1 MMALFPVRDPTPP
14 MDALWILV
22 LLIAIS
28 GYFSLAEMALAS
40 ARRSRLHPL
49 AEAGDLRAAQALA
62 IKEQPSRLLAATQT
76 GVTAAA
82 LLSGVFGESALKEGF
97 AEIVVRWLPFAAAAK
112 EEIALTVTIALVTAF
127 SIVFGEIVPKRI
139 AIAHPEKVAMFCAPA
154 MTLFIRT
161 ISPAIHLLS
170 RSADLVL
177 RALPVRAAPAV
188 ISVEDILAY
197 VDEGRRAGEIAPEES
212 HLMGNVLRLED
223 RRVAAIM
230 TPATDVAYLDLQ
242 RPREHNLG
250 VLRESPH
257 AQMPICKGHLQ
268 HAIGVVESH
277 DILQAA
283 LAGELDFA
291 KIPMT
296 PPRFVPGS
304 LTLIELMR
312 TFHAQRVTFAFVVNE
327 FGQTEGIVTLSDL
340 LQTVVGDM
348 MPFADDPDEALAV
361 RRADGSWLLDGLL
374 AVDEMKAKLGL
385 RVVPD
390 ETFGNFHT
398 VGGFVLNSLGRIPK
412 KGESFD
418 YAGWKFEVVDVERN
432 RVDEV
437 LASPLPDDGLV

>member
-1 MMALFPVRDPTPP
+1 
-14 MDALWILV
+14 MDALWILA

-28 GYFSLAEMALAS
+28 GFFALAEMALAS

-62 IKEQPSRLLAATQT
+62 IKDHPSRLLAATQT
-76 GVTAAA
+76 GVTAAS
-82 LLSGVFGESALKEGF
+82 LLAGVFGESAMKEGF
-97 AEIVVRWLPFAAAAK
+97 AESIAHWLPFVAAIK
-112 EEIALTVTIALVTAF
+112 EEIALTATIALVTAI

-139 AIAHPEKVAMFCAPA
+139 AIAHPEKVAMVCAPA
-154 MTLFIRT
+154 MSLFIRL

-170 RSADLVL
+170 WSADVVL

-197 VDEGRRAGEIAPEES
+197 VDEGQRAGEIAPEES
-212 HLMGNVLRLED
+212 HLLGNVFRLED

-230 TPATDVAYLDLQ
+230 TPASDVAYLDLL
-242 RPREHNLG
+242 RPRDHNLT

-257 AQMPICKGHLQ
+257 ALMPICKGHLQ

-283 LAGELDFA
+283 LAGALDFA
-291 KIPMT
+291 ELPMT

-304 LTLIELMR
+304 LTLIELLR
-312 TFHAQRVTFAFVVNE
+312 TLHAQRINFAFVVNE
-327 FGQTEGIVTLSDL
+327 FGQTEGIVTLDDL

-348 MPFADDPDEALAV
+348 MPFADDPDAALAV

-374 AVDEMKAKLGL
+374 PVDEMKGKLEL
-385 RVVPD
+385 REIPD
-390 ETFGNFHT
+390 EDFGNFHT
-398 VGGFVLNSLGRIPK
+398 VGGFVLSALGRIPK

-418 YAGWKFEVVDVERN
+418 YAGWRFEVVDVERN

-437 LASPLPDDGLV
+437 LASPLPAEHLGHNPL

>member
-1 MMALFPVRDPTPP
+1 
-14 MDALWILV
+14 MDAFWILV

-49 AEAGDLRAAQALA
+49 AEAGNLRAAQALH
-62 IKEQPSRLLAATQT
+62 IKDQPSRLLAATQT

-82 LLSGVFGESALKEGF
+82 LLSGVYGESAMAAGF
-97 AEIVVRWLPFAAAAK
+97 AAFVTRWLPLLAAIK
-112 EEIALTVTIALVTAF
+112 DEIALTLTIVLVTIFT
-127 SIVFGEIVPKRI
+127 IVFGEIVPKRI
-139 AIAHPEKVAMFCAPA
+139 AIAHPERVAMFCAPS
-154 MTLFIRT
+154 MTLFIRL

-170 RSADLVL
+170 WMADRVL
-177 RALPVRAAPAV
+177 QALPVRAAPAV

-197 VDEGRRAGEIAPEES
+197 VDEGQRAGEIAPEES
-212 HLMGNVLRLED
+212 HLLGNVFRLED

-230 TPATDVAYLDLQ
+230 TPAADVAYIDLL
-242 RPREHNLG
+242 RPREDNLA

-268 HAIGVVESH
+268 HSIGVIESH
-277 DILQAA
+277 DILQGA
-283 LAGELDFA
+283 LAGSLDFA
-291 KIPMT
+291 ETPMT

-312 TFHAQRVTFAFVVNE
+312 TFHTQRATFAFVVNE
-327 FGQTEGIVTLSDL
+327 FGQTEGIVTLNDL

-348 MPFADDPDEALAV
+348 MPFADDPEEALAV
-361 RRADGSWLLDGLL
+361 RRANGSWLLDGLL
-374 AVDEMKAKLGL
+374 PVDDMKEKLGIHDI
-385 RVVPD
+385 PD
-390 ETFGNFHT
+390 ESFGNFHT

-418 YAGWKFEVVDVERN
+418 YAGWRFEVVDVERN

-437 LASPLPDDGLV
+437 LASPLTLDSSD

>member
-1 MMALFPVRDPTPP
+1 MVAFPLFDQMLP

-22 LLIAIS
+22 LLIAVS
-28 GYFSLAEMALAS
+28 GYFSLAEMGLAS
-40 ARRSRLHPL
+40 ARRSRLYPL
-49 AEAGDLRAAQALA
+49 AEAGDLRAAQALT
-62 IKEQPSRLLAATQT
+62 IKDQPSRLLAATQT

-82 LLSGVFGESALKEGF
+82 LLAGIFGETALKEGF
-97 AEIVVRWLPFAAAAK
+97 AGMVVRWLPFASAIK
-112 EEIALTVTIALVTAF
+112 EEIALTVTIVLVTAF
-127 SIVFGEIVPKRI
+127 TIVFGEIVPKRI

-154 MTLFIRT
+154 MTLFIR
-161 ISPAIHLLS
+161 IMSPAIHLLS
-170 RSADLVL
+170 WSADLVL
-177 RALPVRAAPAV
+177 SALPLRAAPAV

-197 VDEGRRAGEIAPEES
+197 VDEGQRAGEIAPEES
-212 HLMGNVLRLED
+212 HLLSNVFRLED

-230 TPATDVAYLDLQ
+230 TPAADVAYIDLM

-283 LAGELDFA
+283 LAGKLDFA
-291 KIPMT
+291 DTPMM

-312 TFHAQRVTFAFVVNE
+312 TFHTQRATFAFVVNE
-327 FGQTEGIVTLSDL
+327 FGQTEGIVTLNDL
-340 LQTVVGDM
+340 LQTVVGEM

-374 AVDEMKAKLGL
+374 AVDEMKEKLGL
-385 RVVPD
+385 NDVPG

-418 YAGWKFEVVDVERN
+418 YADWRFEVVDVERN

-437 LASPLPDDGLV
+437 LASPLPERPAK

>member
-1 MMALFPVRDPTPP
+1 
-14 MDALWILV
+14 MDGLWILA

-28 GYFSLAEMALAS
+28 GYFALAEMALAS
-40 ARRSRLHPL
+40 ARRSRLLPL
-49 AEAGDLRAAQALA
+49 AEAGNPRAAQALA
-62 IKEQPSRLLAATQT
+62 IKDRPSRLLAATQT

-82 LLSGVFGESALKEGF
+82 LLAGIFGESALKETF
-97 AEIVVRWLPFAAAAK
+97 AELVVRWLPFAASAR

-127 SIVFGEIVPKRI
+127 TIVFGEIVPKRI
-139 AIAHPEKVAMFCAPA
+139 AIAHPEKVAMFCAPT
-154 MTLFIRT
+154 MRLFIRL
-161 ISPAIHLLS
+161 IAPAIHLLS
-170 RSADLVL
+170 WSADLVL
-177 RALPVRAAPAV
+177 RALPIQAAPAV

-197 VDEGRRAGEIAPEES
+197 VDEGQRAGEIAPEES
-212 HLMGNVLRLED
+212 HLLGNVFRLED

-230 TPATDVAYLDLQ
+230 TPATDVAYLDLL

-268 HAIGVVESH
+268 HAIGVIESK

-283 LAGELDFA
+283 LAGEPDFA
-291 KIPMT
+291 EMPMT
-296 PPRFVPGS
+296 APHFVPGS
-304 LTLIELMR
+304 LTLMELMR
-312 TFHAQRVTFAFVVNE
+312 TFHAQRATFAFVVNE
-327 FGQTEGIVTLSDL
+327 FGQTEGIVTLNDL

-348 MPFADDPDEALAV
+348 MPFADDPEEALAV
-361 RRADGSWLLDGLL
+361 RRVDGSWLLDGLL
-374 AVDEMKAKLGL
+374 PVDEMKEKLGL
-385 RVVPD
+385 RDIPD
-390 ETFGNFHT
+390 EVFGNFHT

-437 LASPLPDDGLV
+437 LASLLPHDGQT

>member
-1 MMALFPVRDPTPP
+1 

-22 LLIAIS
+22 LLIAVS

-49 AEAGDLRAAQALA
+49 AESGDQRAVQALA
-62 IKEQPSRLLAATQT
+62 IKDKPSRLLAATQT

-82 LLSGVFGESALKEGF
+82 LLSGVFGESALQDGF
-97 AEIVVRWLPFAAAAK
+97 AALVVRWLPFAASAK
-112 EEIALTVTIALVTAF
+112 EEIALTLTIALVTAF
-127 SIVFGEIVPKRI
+127 TIVFGEIVPKRI

-154 MTLFIRT
+154 MTLFIRVM
-161 ISPAIHLLS
+161 SPAIALLS
-170 RSADLVL
+170 WSADIVL
-177 RALPVRAAPAV
+177 RTLPVRAAPAV

-212 HLMGNVLRLED
+212 HLLGNVLRLED
-223 RRVAAIM
+223 RHVAAIM
-230 TPATDVAYLDLQ
+230 TPAADVAYIDLL
-242 RPREHNLG
+242 RPREYNLG
-250 VLRESPH
+250 VLRDSPH
-257 AQMPICKGHLQ
+257 AQMPICKGDLQ

-283 LAGELDFA
+283 LAGEIDFA
-291 KIPMT
+291 ETTMT
-296 PPRFVPGS
+296 VPRFVPGS

-312 TFHAQRVTFAFVVNE
+312 TFRAQRANFAFVVNE
-327 FGQTEGIVTLSDL
+327 FGQTEGIVTLNDL

-361 RRADGSWLLDGLL
+361 RRTDGSWLLDGLL
-374 AVDEMKAKLGL
+374 PVDEMKERLGL
-385 RVVPD
+385 RDVPD
-390 ETFGNFHT
+390 EHFGNFHT

-418 YAGWKFEVVDVERN
+418 YCGWQFEVVDVERN
-432 RVDEV
+432 RIDEV
-437 LASPLPDDGLV
+437 LASPLPRESHA

>member
-1 MMALFPVRDPTPP
+1 
-14 MDALWILV
+14 MDALWILA

-28 GYFSLAEMALAS
+28 GYFALAEMALAS

-49 AEAGDLRAAQALA
+49 AEDGDLRATQALA
-62 IKEQPSRLLAATQT
+62 IKDRPSRLLAATQT

-82 LLSGVFGESALKEGF
+82 LLSGVFGESALKEVF
-97 AEIVVRWLPFAAAAK
+97 ADWVLRWLPFAAAIK
-112 EEIALTVTIALVTAF
+112 EEIALTATIALVTAV

-139 AIAHPEKVAMFCAPA
+139 AIAHPEKVAMVCAPS
-154 MTLFIRT
+154 MTLFIRL

-170 RSADLVL
+170 WSADMVL

-197 VDEGRRAGEIAPEES
+197 VDEGQRAGEIAPEES
-212 HLMGNVLRLED
+212 HLLGNVFRLED

-230 TPATDVAYLDLQ
+230 TPAAGVAYLDLL

-291 KIPMT
+291 ELPMT

-304 LTLIELMR
+304 LTLIELLR
-312 TFHAQRVTFAFVVNE
+312 TLHAQRINFAFVVNE
-327 FGQTEGIVTLSDL
+327 FGQTEGIVTLDDL
-340 LQTVVGDM
+340 LKTVVGDM
-348 MPFADDPDEALAV
+348 MPFADDPEAALAV

-374 AVDEMKAKLGL
+374 PVDEMKGKLDL
-385 RVVPD
+385 REIPD
-390 ETFGNFHT
+390 EDFGNFHT
-398 VGGFVLNSLGRIPK
+398 VGGFVLSALGRIPK

-418 YAGWKFEVVDVERN
+418 YAGWRFEVVDVERN

-437 LASPLPDDGLV
+437 LASPLPAEHPGHNPL